1 MTTELLIRPRTLR
14 FQKSISTGAGMRV
27 GVNGCWLRLGD
38 GLGEVTLLPGF
49 GTESED
55 KARTALGEA
64 TSALRGSAPPGS
76 PDEVADRIRKIPIL
90 HEAPATRAGVE
101 LALLDAGARHAG
113 IPLCTF
119 LGSEP
124 RSVRVNALLTDDE
137 VDALVSEARA
147 RAHENFDTLKIKVGA
162 LPAEQDAIRIN
173 AVRAAVGPNVRI
185 RVDGNGAWSDEE
197 ARTRLEAFA
206 AARLE
211 YVEQPVPATNFEG
224 LRKLRSLARIAA
236 DESIGVPGARDGLF
250 GDKRPAA
257 DVLVFKLPVV
267 GGVLRARRYAAL
279 AWQLGVEVVVTS
291 AMDGAVSRAGAAQL
305 AVTLPVEGP
314 AHGLATGHL
323 LESDEGGYA
332 ISHGLCHL
340 PDAPGLGI
348 DPTVLGW

>member
-14 FQKSISTGAGMRV
+14 FRSALSTGAGMRA
-27 GVNGCWLRLGD
+27 GVEGFLLRLGD

-49 GTESED
+49 GTEPAD
-55 KARTALGEA
+55 RARAALGEVA
-64 TSALRGSAPPGS
+64 SALRGSAPPGS
-76 PDEVADRIRKIPIL
+76 PDEVASRLGKIAIL
-90 HEAPATRAGVE
+90 AETPATRAGVE
-101 LALLDAGARHAG
+101 LAMLDAGARHAG
-113 IPLCTF
+113 TPLATW
-119 LGSEP
+119 LGSEV

-147 RAHENFDTLKIKVGA
+147 RAHDGFDTLKIKVGA
-162 LPAEQDAIRIN
+162 QSAEQDAARLA

-185 RVDGNGAWSDEE
+185 RVDGNGAWSEAE
-197 ARTRLEAFA
+197 ARSRLQAFA

-211 YVEQPVPATNFEG
+211 YVEQPVPAADVDG

-236 DESIGVPGARDGLF
+236 DESLGIAGARDSLF
-250 GDKRPAA
+250 GGRRPAV

-267 GGVLRARRYAAL
+267 GGVLRARRFAAL
-279 AWQLGVEVVVTS
+279 AWDMGVEVVVTS
-291 AMDGAVSRAGAAQL
+291 ALDGAVSRAGAAHL
-305 AVTLPVEGP
+305 ACTLPLEGP

-323 LESDEGGYA
+323 LDSDAGGYA

-348 DPTVLGW
+348 DPGELGW